1 MANDLLTYQRITTT
15 KAKAKA
21 LRMFVEPIITIAKN
35 DPDSVNAKRRVYA
48 KLGDRDTIAIL
59 FKGLA
64 PLYKD
69 VPGGYTRIMAKG
81 NRRGDG
87 AELVVIELTKRT
99 ISDNDLLGI
108 VEKKETAAK
117 GKKAKKGKES
127 AKAKPAEEKET
138 TTRHAAPEEK
148 KEKKDAHS
156 VEDVKAKTEQKKVA
170 QQGFFKRFR
179 RKSI

>member
-1 MANDLLTYQRITTT
+1 M
-15 KAKAKA
+15 AKAKA

-35 DPDSVNAKRRVYA
+35 DPDSVNARRRVYA

-59 FKGLA
+59 FNGLA
-64 PLYKD
+64 PLFKD
-69 VPGGYTRIMAKG
+69 VPGGYTRIMVKG

-87 AELVVIELTKRT
+87 AKLVVMELTKRT

-117 GKKAKKGKES
+117 GKKKVKKGKES
-127 AKAKPAEEKET
+127 AKETPVDEKET
-138 TTRHAAPEEK
+138 KTRHSAPEDK
-148 KEKKDAHS
+148 KEKKDEHS
-156 VEDVKAKTEQKKVA
+156 VEDVKAKTEKKKVA
-170 QQGFFKRFR
+170 QHGFFKRFR